1 MCCDLSPF
9 TFFYVEEVNATVLWS
24 CNTGFCLGETRLV
37 VSVGGLAGACAGA
50 MGTEVFGAAPAEGHS
65 CVPFSSIPSPCLPV
79 RLSLGPLR
87 KALVLRARSW
97 CGALAGNVTIWCQQF
112 LSSQLLE
119 QFIFFQ
125 RLGWRD
131 FLWLISFVS
140 LNAHSSL

>member
-9 TFFYVEEVNATVLWS
+9 TFFYVEEVSATVLRS
-24 CNTGFCLGETRLV
+24 CNTGTSLGETRLV

-65 CVPFSSIPSPCLPV
+65 WVPISSLPSPCLPV

-87 KALVLRARSW
+87 KALVLRVRSRR
-97 CGALAGNVTIWCQQF
+97 GALAGNVTIWCQQF

-119 QFIFFQ
+119 QFIFSGD
-125 RLGWRD
+125 LGGGI
-131 FLWLISFVS
+131 FCG
-140 LNAHSSL
+140 